1 MRVINQQIVDTE
13 IIGLLLRLIES
24 LSGGDKT
31 LPAPFESATDE
42 FLEDFSPKAIKF
54 ILDIKKP
61 EKEARD
67 QFKQVL
73 RAYIRLIPVMMG
85 DTHDA
90 FLEGAAE
97 IFDVSKPLYQSE
109 SEISWTLTVTYT
121 GHQEMLNCAAGTDL
135 WQRARQFFQ
144 VEFPTTCKFRK
155 FYCVL
160 KLLEGTRPICNKE
173 LFEEI
178 VTKACQA
185 VIMKSNEL
193 EESVIRAI
201 EDKYVDKSFDLMR
214 QILGNNKEICR
225 DLDKARLN
233 VHLKLVKAPFLNKT
247 YAGIAGIRTL
257 MSKEYTDQKS
267 LCEVLKKENFVAA
280 VIEKIHENLLED
292 FVVVFR
298 RMLELNM
305 CDKQE
310 IARFWK
316 VSVEQHPGSIEKFFA
331 AWDKLTRGLPHQFI
345 EWIFEAASDYY
356 FVPHAA
362 LVFLNSKQNQ
372 VSDKTKAD
380 FLESLLVFYMSM
392 NLERGERLFVIN
404 TICNFIPKLVPVQ
417 QRVQE
422 NAMRMLNDESNWEL
436 PLHLLAS
443 TCAVLES
450 TDRRKCLSL
459 VIPLIEKHV
468 EDVLPILK
476 SILTQTKDLIPDEFD
491 QLLRITMAKLPEL
504 SHAVSEFYV
513 YLIKRKD
520 ILDSTMLKMLI
531 HAIDASKDTSPEII
545 NVAILAFTA
554 MEPKGEKYN
563 VIESMCAMLFAS
575 ANHELIHALVVFYHG
590 LEDWGIQE
598 FLERVAS
605 NLQNRGAL
613 EALECLI
620 HEFEDGVNKEE
631 LGIPSNKFL
640 YPENSM
646 VVKLEGA
653 ATATLRVP
661 LDMSIPSL
669 SGWVSDIMKMPKE
682 FISLACEGN
691 RLCDGCIVT
700 VNSRKSTKPYKPVK
714 IEDLPSQLLEHN
726 IADVWM
732 LLDSDLADYA
742 LRILN
747 EMRSDKEQLAMLTKD
762 PPNWQEF
769 FMECSLHLL
778 LYRLHMVGSFFTR
791 EPDHIESFVG
801 SGGLSLLFD
810 ILVKHADTFSKD
822 EVLLVESVILL
833 ILDQYTVKQAKDVKL
848 SSKEING
855 IFDAIL
861 TMSSHAQIIKKSLA
875 ILQTIGVESQS
886 DVDQEKFG
894 NVVKT
899 CMFHSA
905 QEIRISMAKIMESGK
920 LATSTELI
928 VNLIPQAMKGDNDE
942 LFQVIKRV
950 AETIEDPDQLWILI
964 SEQAM
969 IAMAPDENVP
979 KEQQLL
985 FRHPPTITEAHIIEL
1000 LTVLFKRM
1008 QNPPENVPVLGRFLI
1023 HRVLF
1028 NFAVFRILPTTFFEF
1043 LSLLTETDKDL
1054 VESLSTEITN
1064 AYKDYISLKTD
1075 TPSVPIS
1082 DTITHRG
1089 LRNLGATCYMNSI
1102 LQQLFFIQPLRNAI
1116 LATKAPEIEGK
1127 EWFAEL
1133 QYIFAKLLLFP
1144 GNYVDTSSFVSMWR
1158 TWDGSQV
1165 NPREQ
1170 QDAVEFFQ
1178 LLLDRLEEIIPDVVK
1193 SLFQG
1198 EMELRI
1204 LGKDCNFEHNQIE
1217 TFVNL
1222 PIDIRGYGSLDQS
1235 LQTFLVPEHFHEYE
1249 AQDFGKISAD
1259 RWNRVKKAPLVMV
1272 LTLTRFSFNM
1282 STGVREKIDSFFSFP
1297 DEIDLSKI
1305 TTEQSDR
1312 HCYNLIGIV
1321 QHAGTAEAGHYTSY
1335 IYNDHS
1341 WWVFND
1347 TSASIT
1353 ETSAL
1358 ASTYGGDEC
1367 MGNAYLLFYAD
1378 KDCELLRS
1386 TQKFVLDSS
1395 VAERLFL
1402 ELRGMSLYQLHQNS
1416 EYKRL
1421 FFKYGKDPCQ
1431 CIDYFLKDASN
1442 IGFAEVLLARAKDV
1456 GFAKEVIEDDTIHEA
1471 VTELAKQEYSKIIC
1485 ECMLSV
1491 PSDFLETFIGEQLSK
1506 ILSISEDLQTCTE
1519 FPSFLFVPLSEY
1531 LHVVANC
1538 DVTKWYDVIEAAV
1551 NSVMKNPRL
1560 NALDI
1565 SSLISVL
1572 TALGQKDAE
1581 IAKMIHKSLP
1591 EERLAELL
1599 SSKAGVALSEMM
1611 FSFSSQGICEGTTV
1625 ESLMQAENPSP
1636 DVMTTYFAQILDKK
1650 DETEALRFLSHL
1662 SHQTKILKETLQ
1674 TISVRSFTF
1683 TDEMREQFFT
1693 LLRTWIDLFVCN
1705 EDDLVRTA
1713 SEEVL
1718 YSMLSK
1724 GSEAATADSETVV
1737 FISNLFQ
1744 TLVQFLP
1751 TLASK
1756 THKIIRSCDANSI
1769 SKKLPMRQYFRLLE
1783 RSAIKNIVPEDI
1795 VELWPALPQ
1804 IIEPLTDILRDQRIR
1819 TPILYVLESIM
1830 KILETTTERFFLLPV
1845 CEYVNRALACGQSSD
1860 FNGVIERFLKLI
1872 PDRNASVFFNTA
1884 LYHVLLKTA
1893 YCDEPM
1899 ARVVSDTII
1908 RLWSV
1913 EYRDRVCEHLF
1924 RDYFRVNF
1932 KYCGVCEY
1940 LRLCW
1945 KAMKRNQKSANVFE
1959 SEKLPDMLLS
1969 AFVDHYKKPAAQ
1981 TNQQVLCWLKT
1992 LAVYNTSYCAV
2003 NASSYAFLYF
2013 CTYVEWL
2020 ASWWQ
2025 SHLPSLDLVF
2035 QAGTS
2040 HFSCKVAGSGPW
2052 DLLASLANISAAW
2065 TRNVYTLYKSRKP
2078 FLAQVP
2084 PHGRKGCV
2092 KFIDT
2097 LLTLLMKAGA
2107 LSHFGAF
2114 SLLLDE
2120 FSEIISRCGN
2130 FVTGLITSV
2139 FVVMTKFA
2147 KMGVIP
2153 ERAELADFLVRAS
2166 NIEIYCPDTVNLI
2179 ESLVFSKE
2187 TVRKWAN
2194 NATSLIAVSLRQL
2207 LREYRKDTAIH
2218 VTNAVRFLESIS
2230 TRYGVTA
2237 PLRGMEFADL
2247 QQLAEMM
2254 NKHGHT
2260 VIVRFI
2266 ESTTSNMFE

>member
-1 MRVINQQIVDTE
+1 MRVINRQVVDPE
-13 IIGLLLRLIES
+13 IIGLLLSLIQS
-24 LSGGDKT
+24 LSEGNKA
-31 LPAPFESATDE
+31 LPAPFESATHE
-42 FLEDFSPKAIKF
+42 FLDDFSPKAIKF
-54 ILDIKKP
+54 ILDMKKP

-67 QFKQVL
+67 QFKKVL
-73 RAYIRLIPVMMG
+73 RAYIHLIPVMMG
-85 DTHDA
+85 DAHDA

-97 IFDVSKPLYQSE
+97 IFDVSKPLYQNE
-109 SEISWTLTVTYT
+109 SEVSWTLTVTYV
-121 GHQEMLNCAAGTDL
+121 GHQEMLNCAAETDL
-135 WQRARQFFQ
+135 WKEAKRFFKD
-144 VEFPTTCKFRK
+144 EFPTTCKFRK

-160 KLLEGTRPICNKE
+160 KLLEGTRSVCDKD
-173 LFEEI
+173 LFNEI
-178 VTKACQA
+178 VTTACQTL
-185 VIMKSNEL
+185 VVKSNEP
-193 EESVIRAI
+193 EGQAIRAV
-201 EDKYVDKSFDLMR
+201 EDKYVDKIFDLMR
-214 QILGNNKEICR
+214 PILGNNKEICR
-225 DLDKARLN
+225 ALEKARLTM
-233 VHLKLVKAPFLNKT
+233 HLKLVKSQVLNKKYT
-247 YAGIAGIRTL
+247 GIASIRAL

-267 LCEVLKKENFVAA
+267 LCEVLKKEKFVTA
-280 VIEKIHENLLED
+280 VIEDIHENLLED

-305 CDKQE
+305 CDKPE
-310 IARFWK
+310 IALFWK

-331 AWDKLTRGLPHQFI
+331 AWDKLTRGLPSQFI

-356 FVPHAA
+356 FAPHAA
-362 LVFLNSKQNQ
+362 LVFLNSKQSQ
-372 VSDKTKAD
+372 VSDETKED
-380 FLESLLVFYMSM
+380 FMESLLVFCMSG
-392 NLERGERLFVIN
+392 NLEREERLFVIK
-404 TICNFIPKLVPVQ
+404 TICNFIPKLVPKQ

-436 PLHLLAS
+436 PLHLIAS
-443 TCAVLES
+443 TCAVLGS
-450 TDRRKCLSL
+450 TERRKCYSL

-468 EDVLPILK
+468 EDVLPILE
-476 SILTQTKDLIPDEFD
+476 SILTQTKDLTPDEFD
-491 QLLRITMAKLPEL
+491 QLLGITMAKLPEL

-513 YLIKRKD
+513 HLIKKKD

-531 HAIDASKDTSPEII
+531 HAIDASKDTSPDII

-554 MEPKGEKYN
+554 MEPKDEKYN
-563 VIESMCAMLFAS
+563 VIESMCSMLFAS

-605 NLQNRGAL
+605 KLQNRGAL

-620 HEFEDGVNKEE
+620 HEFEDGVNKED

-653 ATATLRVP
+653 VAATLRVP
-661 LDMSIPSL
+661 LDMSIPRL
-669 SGWVSDIMKMPKE
+669 SGWVSDIIKTPKE

-700 VNSRKSTKPYKPVK
+700 VNVGKSTKPYRPVK
-714 IEDLPSQLLEHN
+714 IEELPSQLLEHK
-726 IADVWM
+726 IADIWM
-732 LLDSDLADYA
+732 LLDGDLADHA

-769 FMECSLHLL
+769 FMECSHYLL

-791 EPDHIESFVG
+791 EPDHIESFVAI
-801 SGGLSLLFD
+801 GGLSFLFD
-810 ILVKHADTFSKD
+810 VLVKHADTFRQD
-822 EVLLVESVILL
+822 EILLIESVILL
-833 ILDQYTVKQAKDVKL
+833 ILDQYAVKQEKNVRL

-855 IFDAIL
+855 VLDIIL
-861 TMSSHAQIIKKSLA
+861 NMSSHAQIITKSLA
-875 ILQTIGVESQS
+875 ILQTIGVESES

-899 CMFHSA
+899 CMFHSV
-905 QEIRISMAKIMESGK
+905 QEIRISMTDLIESGK
-920 LATSTELI
+920 LATSTEL
-928 VNLIPQAMKGDNDE
+928 VLNLIPQAMKGDNDE
-942 LFQVIKRV
+942 LFRVIKRV
-950 AETIEDPDQLWILI
+950 AETIENPDQLWKLI

-969 IAMAPDENVP
+969 IAMAPDENLP

-985 FRHPPTITEAHIIEL
+985 FQHPPAITEAHIIEL
-1000 LTVLFKRM
+1000 LMIVFQRM
-1008 QNPPENVPVLGRFLI
+1008 QNPPENVSILGQFLI

-1043 LSLLTETDKDL
+1043 LSILTETDKDL
-1054 VESLSTEITN
+1054 VESLSTEITD

-1082 DTITHRG
+1082 DKITHRG

-1116 LATKAPEIEGK
+1116 LATKAPETEGK

-1178 LLLDRLEEIIPDVVK
+1178 LLLDRLEEIMPDVVK

-1204 LGKDCNFEHNQIE
+1204 LGKDCPFEHNQIE

-1235 LQTFLVPEHFHEYE
+1235 LQAFLVPEHFHEYE

-1259 RWNRVKKAPLVMV
+1259 RWNRVKKAPRVIV

-1305 TTEQSDR
+1305 TTEQSGR
-1312 HCYNLIGIV
+1312 QCYNLIGIV
-1321 QHAGTAEAGHYTSY
+1321 QHAGTAEAGHYISY

-1347 TSASIT
+1347 TSASST
-1353 ETSAL
+1353 DTGAL
-1358 ASTYGGDEC
+1358 AATYGGDEC

-1386 TQKFVLDSS
+1386 TSEFVLDTS
-1395 VAERLFL
+1395 VAERLFQ
-1402 ELRGMSLYQLHQNS
+1402 ELRGLSLHQLHQNS

-1421 FFKYGKDPCQ
+1421 FFKYGKDSCQ
-1431 CIDYFLKDASN
+1431 CIDYFLKDPTN
-1442 IGFAEVLLARAKDV
+1442 IGFAEVLLARAKDA
-1456 GFAKEVIEDDTIHEA
+1456 GFAREVIEDDTIHEA
-1471 VTELAKQEYSKIIC
+1471 VTELAKQEYSKIVG
-1485 ECMLSV
+1485 ECMSSV

-1506 ILSISEDLQTCTE
+1506 ILSISEGLQTCTE
-1519 FPSFLFVPLSEY
+1519 FPSFLFVPLREY
-1531 LHVVANC
+1531 LHVVVDC
-1538 DVTKWYDVIEAAV
+1538 DVTKWYDVIESAV
-1551 NSVMKNPRL
+1551 TSVMKNPRL
-1560 NALDI
+1560 TSLDI

-1572 TALGQKDAE
+1572 TALGQKDPA
-1581 IAKMIHKSLP
+1581 IAKKIHKSLP
-1591 EERLAELL
+1591 EDRLAELL
-1599 SSKAGVALSEMM
+1599 SSKAGAALSEMM
-1611 FSFSSQGICEGTTV
+1611 FSFSSQGICDGTIV

-1636 DVMTTYFAQILDKK
+1636 DVMTSYFAQILGKK
-1650 DETEALRFLSHL
+1650 DEKEALRFLSHL

-1693 LLRTWIDLFVCN
+1693 LLRTWIDLFICN

-1724 GSEAATADSETVV
+1724 GSEPATADSETVA
-1737 FISNLFQ
+1737 FILNLFQ
-1744 TLVQFLP
+1744 TLIQFMP

-1756 THKIIRSCDANSI
+1756 TRKVIRSSEVNSI
-1769 SKKLPMRQYFRLLE
+1769 AKKLPMRQYFRLLE
-1783 RSAIKNIVPEDI
+1783 WSATKSIVSEDI
-1795 VELWPALPQ
+1795 VDLWPALPQ
-1804 IIEPLTDILRDQRIR
+1804 VLEPLTDIIRDQRIR
-1819 TPILYVLESIM
+1819 TPILYVLEAIM
-1830 KILETTTERFFLLPV
+1830 KILETTTTNQFFLSPV
-1845 CEYVNRALACGQSSD
+1845 CEYVNRALAYGQSSD
-1860 FNGVIERFLKLI
+1860 FNGVIGRFLNLI
-1872 PDRNASVFFNTA
+1872 PDRNAYVFVDTA
-1884 LYHVLLKTA
+1884 LYHFLLKTA
-1893 YCDEPM
+1893 YSDEAL
-1899 ARVVSDTII
+1899 ARLVSDTII
-1908 RLWSV
+1908 RL
-1913 EYRDRVCEHLF
+1913 EYSDRVCEHLF

-1932 KYCGVCEY
+1932 KYSGVCEY

-1945 KAMKRNQKSANVFE
+1945 KAMKRNKNSVNVFE
-1959 SEKLPDMLLS
+1959 SQKLPDMLVN

-1981 TNQQVLCWLKT
+1981 ANQQVLCWLKT
-1992 LAVYNTSYCAV
+1992 LAVYNTSFCAV
-2003 NASSYAFLYF
+2003 NANSYALLSL
-2013 CTYVEWL
+2013 CTYIEWL
-2020 ASWWQ
+2020 ANWWQ
-2025 SHLPSLDLVF
+2025 SHLPSLDRVF
-2035 QAGTS
+2035 QAGMY
-2040 HFSCKVAGSGPW
+2040 HFSCKFAGSGAW
-2052 DLLASLANISAAW
+2052 DLLASLANMSAPWA
-2065 TRNVYTLYKSRKP
+2065 RNVYALYESRKP
-2078 FLAQVP
+2078 LLAHVP

-2092 KFIDT
+2092 RFIDA
-2097 LLTLLMKAGA
+2097 LFILRVKAGA
-2107 LSHFGAF
+2107 ITHIRAFALLSE
-2114 SLLLDE
+2114 E

-2130 FVTGLITSV
+2130 FVTGLIRSV
-2139 FVVMTKFA
+2139 FVVMTKYA
-2147 KMGVIP
+2147 KMGGIP
-2153 ERAELADFLVRAS
+2153 ERAELAEFLARAS
-2166 NIEIYCPDTVNLI
+2166 NIEIYCQDTVNLI
-2179 ESLVFSKE
+2179 ENLLFSTE
-2187 TVRKWAN
+2187 TVRKWAI
-2194 NATSLIAVSLRQL
+2194 NATSLISASLRQL
-2207 LREYRKDTAIH
+2207 LREYNKDTAID
-2218 VTNAVRFLESIS
+2218 VTNAVRFLKSIS
-2230 TRYGVTA
+2230 SRYGVTVL
-2237 PLRGMEFADL
+2237 LRGMEFDDL

-2260 VIVRFI
+2260 EIVNFI
-2266 ESTTSNMFE
+2266 ENVTSNMFD